1 MQPSH
6 RPSPPVRAWLALF
19 GALALALVLLIDS
32 PAWAAP
38 VLRPLNQTVPR
49 PTPTTPGDDV
59 ATATPRPDDDTGNDT
74 GAGTGDAAPDAG
86 EEEGGIELFPPQPG
100 EGGTAD
106 AGLGALVTVA
116 QLNVREGPGTNYAIL
131 GSFAAGDR
139 ITVASRSEDG
149 AWWYICCLPN
159 NTSGWVSAQLVE
171 PDFDRNQAA
180 TLIPVFGSAPTA
192 TPTAVGTPQ
201 PPSRPAQAA
210 AQPLAVGFELD
221 PPFVWQGITATLT
234 ISVTNPNAVD
244 VQSVELSDELPA
256 PLHLVEV
263 TADADGVVEQTV
275 TPGGATLV
283 IVRWLTVPADTGV
296 SATLI
301 LTVDPA
307 LGDGAVVDNLVAV
320 RGSNA
325 PYAASAVTIG
335 IPPISPPT
343 FA

>member
-49 PTPTTPGDDV
+49 PTPTSPGGSV
-59 ATATPRPDDDTGNDT
+59 ATATPRPGDDTGDDT
-74 GAGTGDAAPDAG
+74 GAGDVAPD
-86 EEEGGIELFPPQPG
+86 EETEGGGLQLFPLQPG
-100 EGGTAD
+100 EGGGA
-106 AGLGALVTVA
+106 AGAELSALVTVA
-116 QLNVREGPGTNYAIL
+116 VLNVREGPGTNYAIL

-139 ITVASRSEDG
+139 ITIASRSEDG
-149 AWWYICCLPN
+149 VWWYICCLPGGA
-159 NTSGWVSAQLVE
+159 SGWINAQLVE
-171 PDFDRNQAA
+171 PEFDRSQAD
-180 TLIPVFGSAPTA
+180 TLIPVFGNAPSA

-201 PPSRPAQAA
+201 PPTRPAQAA
-210 AQPLAVGFELD
+210 GQPLALGFKLD

-234 ISVTNPNAVD
+234 ISITNPNAVD
-244 VQSVELSDELPA
+244 VQNVALSDELPA

-263 TADADGVVEQTV
+263 SADAGGEVEQTV

-283 IVRWLTVPADTGV
+283 VVRWPIIPADTGV

-301 LTVDPA
+301 LTVDPT
-307 LGDGAVVDNLVAV
+307 LGNGAVIDNLVAV

-335 IPPISPPT
+335 MPPVLPPT
-343 FA
+343 FE